1 MAKRAEHLPAM
12 PPQDPSL
19 QVPSGL
25 RVAYA
30 KHLLDKHLRS
40 LRYELND
47 DVSRNEPLPA
57 IGHAPSHGHEDPLEH
72 LSEYKGRVAIVGAGA
87 TGLYLA
93 MMLKYLKI
101 SNVDIYEASDRIGG
115 RVYTY
120 EFDKDKASPHN
131 YYDIGAM
138 RIPEID
144 AMQSTL
150 TLIEELKLPKTKYVL
165 DAKCEPQMHW
175 YSNTESPDGKPYDER
190 MNEIIK
196 GLGTNWDEKF
206 EEWVKTGKDNHST
219 RGWLMFT
226 DPKWAY
232 DQTEE
237 AESASTSTG
246 LFEQSF
252 VESLCDFS
260 DFQAT
265 AGKPWWRLEGGMSV
279 VTEKMNQCIKDPKW
293 APHNPVS
300 LKVKKNTPVVAMT
313 ENHQENKIEVT
324 ITGAEGTKT
333 EAYDMV
339 FNTTAMGP
347 LQRMDISGLV
357 PGFGLPQTQR
367 NILTGIRALS
377 YDRSCKVA
385 VKFKSRWWKNMYKA
399 STNGSTFGGVSGS
412 DLPSSNI
419 VYPSWDDG
427 DDASAVLMTSY
438 TWAQDATRMGS
449 LIPDYTKQ
457 KPHIDD
463 AVVTQCF
470 QDLVKLWGE
479 SKDPKITVEFL
490 RNEYLEHHA
499 FAWSHDPYTGGAF
512 ALFGPG
518 QFSYIYPE
526 FQQLLCDGKFA
537 ICGEALSPHHAWISG
552 SLDSGY
558 LTMLRWLFHLEDN
571 DRADALKQAWFGR
584 GKGEHT
590 AEYDGKLM
598 RWTVELS
605 QQAAKRTR
613 KRHY

>member
-1 MAKRAEHLPAM
+1 MPRQLP
-12 PPQDPSL
+12 
-19 QVPSGL
+19 
-25 RVAYA
+25 R
-30 KHLLDKHLRS
+30 KFTTR
-40 LRYELND
+40 
-47 DVSRNEPLPA
+47 
-57 IGHAPSHGHEDPLEH
+57 DPL
-72 LSEYKGRVAIVGAGA
+72 
-87 TGLYLA
+87 
-93 MMLKYLKI
+93 KYRRL
-101 SNVDIYEASDRIGG
+101 
-115 RVYTY
+115 
-120 EFDKDKASPHN
+120 
-131 YYDIGAM
+131 
-138 RIPEID
+138 IPC
-144 AMQSTL
+144 S
-150 TLIEELKLPKTKYVL
+150 
-165 DAKCEPQMHW
+165 
-175 YSNTESPDGKPYDER
+175 
-190 MNEIIK
+190 
-196 GLGTNWDEKF
+196 
-206 EEWVKTGKDNHST
+206 
-219 RGWLMFT
+219 
-226 DPKWAY
+226 
-232 DQTEE
+232 
-237 AESASTSTG
+237 STG

-279 VTEKMNQCIKDPKW
+279 VTEKMNQCIEDPKW
-293 APHNPVS
+293 APHNPIS
-300 LKVKKNTPVVAMT
+300 LKVKKNTPVVAMS

-367 NILTGIRALS
+367 KILTGIRALS

-385 VKFKSRWWKNMYKA
+385 VKFKTRWWKNMYKT

-427 DDASAVLMTSY
+427 DDTSAVLMTSY

-463 AVVTQCF
+463 AVITQCF

-479 SKDPKITVEFL
+479 SQDPKITVDFL

-518 QFSYIYPE
+518 QFKYIYPE
-526 FQQLLCDGKFA
+526 FQQILCDGKFA

-558 LTMLRWLFHLEDN
+558 LTILRWLGHLEDG
-571 DRADALKQAWFGR
+571 DRADALKKAWFGSGR
-584 GKGEHT
+584 GKHT

-598 RWTVELS
+598 RWTIELS
-605 QQAAKRTR
+605 QQAARRTR

>member
-1 MAKRAEHLPAM
+1 
-12 PPQDPSL
+12 
-19 QVPSGL
+19 
-25 RVAYA
+25 
-30 KHLLDKHLRS
+30 
-40 LRYELND
+40 
-47 DVSRNEPLPA
+47 
-57 IGHAPSHGHEDPLEH
+57 
-72 LSEYKGRVAIVGAGA
+72 
-87 TGLYLA
+87 
-93 MMLKYLKI
+93 
-101 SNVDIYEASDRIGG
+101 
-115 RVYTY
+115 
-120 EFDKDKASPHN
+120 
-131 YYDIGAM
+131 
-138 RIPEID
+138 
-144 AMQSTL
+144 
-150 TLIEELKLPKTKYVL
+150 
-165 DAKCEPQMHW
+165 
-175 YSNTESPDGKPYDER
+175 
-190 MNEIIK
+190 
-196 GLGTNWDEKF
+196 
-206 EEWVKTGKDNHST
+206 
-219 RGWLMFT
+219 
-226 DPKWAY
+226 
-232 DQTEE
+232 
-237 AESASTSTG
+237 
-246 LFEQSF
+246 
-252 VESLCDFS
+252 
-260 DFQAT
+260 
-265 AGKPWWRLEGGMSV
+265 MSV
-279 VTEKMNQCIKDPKW
+279 VTEKMNQCIEDPKW

-427 DDASAVLMTSY
+427 DDTSAVLMTSY

-479 SKDPKITVEFL
+479 SKDPKITIEFL